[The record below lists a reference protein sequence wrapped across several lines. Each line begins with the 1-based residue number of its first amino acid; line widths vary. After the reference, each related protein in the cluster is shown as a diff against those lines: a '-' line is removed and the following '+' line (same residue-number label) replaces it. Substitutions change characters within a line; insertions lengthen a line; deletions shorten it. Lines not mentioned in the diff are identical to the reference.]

1 MEKSVKVAIS
11 NRHVHLTKEIY
22 DQLFD
27 DDYKIINN
35 LNQPNEFVTDKVVT
49 IKNGDN
55 EIKNVKV
62 LGPFRNYNQVEI
74 AFSDA
79 LKLNVKPPVRKSSDL
94 RDAALITIET
104 EKGKVTLPCCIIAQ
118 RHIHIDK
125 VSAEKLNIKDG
136 QSVFVKVGKE
146 KKGIIECFF
155 KITDDGYYEL
165 HIDKDDACAFLLN
178 NDDDAYFD
186 L

>member
-1 MEKSVKVAIS
+1 MEKSIKIAIS
-11 NRHVHLTKEIY
+11 NRHVHLTKEVY

-27 DDYKIINN
+27 EDYQIIKN
-35 LNQPNEFVTDKVVT
+35 LKQPNEFVTNKVVT
-49 IKNGDN
+49 IKNGD
-55 EIKNVKV
+55 EKIENVKV
-62 LGPFRNYNQVEI
+62 LGPMRNYNQVEI

-94 RDAALITIET
+94 HDASLVTIET
-104 EKGKVTLPCCIIAQ
+104 EKGSVTLPCCIIAQ
-118 RHIHIDK
+118 RHIHISRS
-125 VSAEKLNIKDG
+125 SAEKLNIKDG

-146 KKGIIECFF
+146 KKGTMECFF
-155 KITDDGYYEL
+155 KVTDEGYYEL